1 MLRHQPYHQSQ
12 RPRQRTNLYWQSER
26 VRAVYRRE
34 PSLRPM
40 WVCAGYGRGGRCA
53 QSTGAKR
60 WVVEEC
66 VEWKQSALGVRGFVL
81 VKGDR

>member
-1 MLRHQPYHQSQ
+1 
-12 RPRQRTNLYWQSER
+12 
-26 VRAVYRRE
+26 
-34 PSLRPM
+34 M

-53 QSTGAKR
+53 QSAGAKR

-66 VEWKQSALGVRGFVL
+66 VEWKQSALGVRGFVF